1 MEAQAISSRAIGVG
15 ESKGLGLGWLLALAI
30 GGGALILLSLGLLLV
45 WYFKQRRRPCNTRV
59 YSWGD
64 LPSQTAANGNPAV
77 PPGSAKKRL
86 NKKRTGNSSVTEVDG
101 SAWSSRMS
109 LTLPVLPPMGPEPTQ
124 ITPRGRKRSRSWVNE
139 EDARGRSAA
148 RKSWRDSWSLVAG
161 WFGKTPTVP
170 DLHALEDGTVSGHQ
184 QQRRIA
190 SSSAP
195 CTPQRRQVPESHES
209 PIQQSQRQ
217 DQEQTPTK
225 KQALKQP
232 SEGRIEVKKRDA
244 RSQQQHQSQASP
256 SQPRVTFQDEPKRS
270 PVRKPSQA
278 YVRPA
283 AEGTDLNNILTM
295 TEQRLQSGTGLSPS
309 KTTPR
314 TSPAKR
320 SPVKTPRTYRS
331 VSRNS
336 PSPVKKTSPG
346 PQPMDPSSESRNA
359 SVTSVCSAANSL
371 LAEAAQ
377 ELVLPGGA
385 SSPSKLKGREWAAT
399 DSPETIERP
408 ANAQLRY
415 RKSMESDASSS
426 LSTLYSAGE
435 PEEYQQRQDEGLA
448 LRNAGGFDPFVE
460 SSDKRSSSWEAKKLA
475 EDPRAFKRRTQA
487 IGVAEPESSPVCS
500 SACPSPLRPVS
511 TINKPSG
518 NEDTVVSP
526 NKTIVL
532 QPPTPQRYESVEPKG
547 TYLEDQGDGRSRQI
561 SESSMESVSVHT
573 DDSEETELPVL
584 ESSARKARGGFRTE
598 GDDSSASSRTSSP
611 STPVR
616 KRRTTADMS
625 SSPYSEED
633 ILSLLL
639 DSAGPKRALPLPPP
653 RVEGADDLGP
663 TQLSPR
669 PRSKPRLCSRIV
681 SAESAS
687 SSNYDQFSLA
697 AEDEDTFDPVIIAP
711 SPQTL
716 NVTNTISELRRMNS
730 MISNYSAAS
739 TALGEFE
746 SPVLPHLRGGVF
758 PSTARQS
765 RVSMG
770 KKSYL
775 SIGDYSPKKKTVAQQ
790 HQRTNSKKSLK
801 GKNEEENNSGKENEG
816 RGFKAS
822 RVGSENGSPAMSGAL
837 RESRRTSGVRTP
849 VKSAAA
855 LARENSAR
863 GSPTPRTRERKRLN
877 PVEQLAAGE
886 KKMSPR
892 RKSIDSLGLYDKD
905 GFLVGSPERERCLRM

>member
-1 MEAQAISSRAIGVG
+1 MEGRTVSRREIGVG
-15 ESKGLGLGWLLALAI
+15 NSKGLSLGWLLALAI
-30 GGGALILLSLGLLLV
+30 GGGVLILLSLGLLLI
-45 WYFKQRRRPCNTRV
+45 WYFRQRNRPCNTRV

-64 LPSQTAANGNPAV
+64 MPSQTATNGNPAV
-77 PPGSAKKRL
+77 PPGSAKRRL
-86 NKKRTGNSSVTEVDG
+86 MKKRTGNSSVTEVDG

-109 LTLPVLPPMGPEPTQ
+109 LTLPVLPPMGPEPVE
-124 ITPRGRKRSRSWVNE
+124 ITPRGRKRSRSLLNE
-139 EDARGRSAA
+139 QEARRQSAT

-161 WFGKTPTVP
+161 WFGKNPAVS
-170 DLHALEDGTVSGHQ
+170 DLHALEDGTVTSEQHQ
-184 QQRRIA
+184 EQTVSA
-190 SSSAP
+190 SAP
-195 CTPQRRQVPESHES
+195 CTPQRRQGPGSES
-209 PIQQSQRQ
+209 PIQQIQRLEH
-217 DQEQTPTK
+217 EQTPTK
-225 KQALKQP
+225 KQSLRQP

-244 RSQQQHQSQASP
+244 RAQQQQQQQQARGHQN
-256 SQPRVTFQDEPKRS
+256 QPRVTFQQNQPGRGH
-270 PVRKPSQA
+270 VRRPSQA
-278 YVRPA
+278 HVKPTA
-283 AEGTDLNNILTM
+283 GGTELNDILSM
-295 TEQRLQSGTGLSPS
+295 TEQRLQSGTSSPG
-309 KTTPR
+309 KNTPR

-336 PSPVKKTSPG
+336 PSPAKRTSSG
-346 PQPMDPSSESRNA
+346 PQGMDTYTESRNA
-359 SVTSVCSAANSL
+359 SATSVCSAADSL
-371 LAEAAQ
+371 LAAAAQ

-385 SSPSKLKGREWAAT
+385 SSPSKLRGREWTA
-399 DSPETIERP
+399 SEQPQTIERP

-415 RKSMESDASSS
+415 RKSMDSDVSSS

-435 PEEYQQRQDEGLA
+435 PEEHQEHQNQGLA

-460 SSDKRSSSWEAKKLA
+460 SPDRRSSSWEAKKLA

-487 IGVAEPESSPVCS
+487 MNAAEPASSPVHS

-511 TINKPSG
+511 MLNKSGG
-518 NEDTVVSP
+518 NENIVSSP
-526 NKTIVL
+526 AKSIVL
-532 QPPTPQRYESVEPKG
+532 EPPMPQRYESVEPKAASEMDMG
-547 TYLEDQGDGRSRQI
+547 EGRARQI

-573 DDSEETELPVL
+573 DDSEEQELPVL
-584 ESSARKARGGFRTE
+584 ESSARKTRGDFKTE

-616 KRRTTADMS
+616 KRRTAVDMS

-669 PRSKPRLCSRIV
+669 PRSKPRLCSRLV
-681 SAESAS
+681 SGESEA
-687 SSNYDQFSLA
+687 SSNYDQFSIA
-697 AEDEDTFDPVIIAP
+697 AEDEDTFNPIIIEP
-711 SPQTL
+711 STQTPNL
-716 NVTNTISELRRMNS
+716 THTISELRRMNS

-739 TALGEFE
+739 TALGEFD

-758 PSTARQS
+758 PSTATQS
-765 RVSMG
+765 RGSMG

-775 SIGDYSPKKKTVAQQ
+775 SIGDYSPKKKTVG

-801 GKNEEENNSGKENEG
+801 GKSEEEDTSGKENET
-816 RGFKAS
+816 RGPKPV
-822 RVGSENGSPAMSGAL
+822 RNGSQSGSPAVSGAL

-849 VKSAAA
+849 VRSAAA

-863 GSPTPRTRERKRLN
+863 GSPTPRTRDRKRLN
-877 PVEQLAAGE
+877 PVEQLAASE
-886 KKMSPR
+886 KKSPR
-892 RKSIDSLGLYDKD
+892 RQSIDSLGLYDKD
-905 GFLVGSPERERCLRM
+905 GFLVGTPERERCLRM